1 MQAARHQGPVA
12 VGDGGAL
19 ICFPHTRFSSAQGA
33 GSRQLICMLLI
44 GIKHTIKTPTT
55 LFKGIV

>member
-1 MQAARHQGPVA
+1 MQAARHQGPAA
-12 VGDGGAL
+12 VGDSGAL